1 MADGVLLLGGHVRK
15 GAGVALGREQGVVA
29 EAFGPGPLEGD
40 RAPARAFDEVLLAAA
55 KEANGR
61 SELGGACFGGS
72 GANAVELGEE
82 LCHVGFGV
90 AVGAGVTCAQHAGRP
105 FEGLD
110 LQARVVREA
119 IEPVVGDHVAGFE
132 LGIALKGRS
141 ILDDFLVAADVGQA
155 LDAVPVAEHF
165 LEFAHLVGVVRGEH
179 ENGQLVV
186 LGVAHAAK
194 VRRRRDRDKVRV

>member
-1 MADGVLLLGGHVRK
+1 MAFWFEKGVVPKSLRTTACRFNESLALAFNQVFFALLNQANDRTELRSPGFFGCGAHAFELRQKLGH
-15 GAGVALGREQGVVA
+15 VALGVA
-29 EAFGPGPLEGD
+29 MGTGI
-40 RAPARAFDEVLLAAA
+40 ARAEDP
-55 KEANGR
+55 R
-61 SELGGACFGGS
+61 
-72 GANAVELGEE
+72 
-82 LCHVGFGV
+82 
-90 AVGAGVTCAQHAGRP
+90 RP

-110 LQARVVREA
+110 LQTCVVREA
-119 IEPVVGDHVAGFE
+119 IEPVVGDDVAGFE

-141 ILDDFLVAADVGQA
+141 VLDDFLVAADVGQA

-194 VRRRRDRDKVRV
+194 VRRRRDRDKGRG